1 MCGAGASS
9 RTLRVRVQGTLKVR
23 LGFSAQETVILHV
36 YIHTYIHTYI
46 HNYIHMIPEAQAS
59 SSEDKGISEQE
70 GPDIDLE

>member
-1 MCGAGASS
+1 M
-9 RTLRVRVQGTLKVR
+9 R

-46 HNYIHMIPEAQAS
+46 HMILEAQAS